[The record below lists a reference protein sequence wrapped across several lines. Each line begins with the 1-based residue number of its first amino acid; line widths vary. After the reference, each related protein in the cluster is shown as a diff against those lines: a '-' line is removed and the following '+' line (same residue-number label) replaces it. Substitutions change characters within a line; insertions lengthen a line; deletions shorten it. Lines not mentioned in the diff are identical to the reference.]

1 MKWIRWDALPVICL
15 PPTHDSSTGIRVR
28 DVARSLRF
36 YRALGH
42 RVAARGRMRHG
53 GQWVHLTFPGSRHHL
68 ELNYYPKGSRFYEP
82 WKSGTEF
89 DHFGFFARDVEEWLR
104 KARRAGATLVAD
116 FTEGRN
122 RLVYV
127 SDPDGICLEAFGPA
141 RPPRKLATRRRATT
155 SSPREA
161 AP

>member
-1 MKWIRWDALPVICL
+1 MPVPHVRFL
-15 PPTHDSSTGIRVR
+15 YSGIRVH
-28 DVARSLRF
+28 DLQRSIRF
-36 YRALGH
+36 YRALGY

-53 GQWVHLTFPGSRHHL
+53 GRWVHLRFPGSRHHL

-82 WKSGTEF
+82 MKRGTEF
-89 DHFGFFARDVEEWLR
+89 DHFGFFARDVEGWLR

-127 SDPDGICLEAFGPA
+127 NDPDGICLEAFGPA
-141 RPPRKLATRRRATT
+141 RPPPRLRGRRNRSTA
-155 SSPREA
+155 SSAETES
-161 AP
+161 